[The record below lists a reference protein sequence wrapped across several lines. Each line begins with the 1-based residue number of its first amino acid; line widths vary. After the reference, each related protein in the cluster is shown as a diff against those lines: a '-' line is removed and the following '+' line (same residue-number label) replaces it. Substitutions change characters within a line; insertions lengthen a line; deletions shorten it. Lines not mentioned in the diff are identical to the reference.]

1 MKLLRAL
8 SDELN
13 SGSLPE
19 NVAELKEM
27 VLREQLTA
35 EAKVVEAVAAVV
47 KQLLFQLSSHPQL
60 YP

>member
-1 MKLLRAL
+1 MTLLRAL

-47 KQLLFQLSSHPQL
+47 KQLLFLLSSYPQP